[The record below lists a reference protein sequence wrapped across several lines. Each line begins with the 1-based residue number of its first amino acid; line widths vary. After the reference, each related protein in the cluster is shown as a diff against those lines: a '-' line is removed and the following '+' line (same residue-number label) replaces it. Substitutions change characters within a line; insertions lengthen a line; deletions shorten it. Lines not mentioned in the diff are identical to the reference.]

1 MPTIKINRLSDT
13 SPVKL
18 PRNISMMEEK
28 KQEESLC
35 SSIES
40 SSEEEKTR
48 KVIDIKR
55 VTIDSRLTFVQ
66 RVHTDTDNESEEDVH
81 LSYGSSFKSG

>member
-40 SSEEEKTR
+40 SSEEEKIR
-48 KVIDIKR
+48 KVVDIKR

-66 RVHTDTDNESEEDVH
+66 RVHTDTDNESEDDVYAYV
-81 LSYGSSFKSG
+81 SDGSS